1 MFNKQHYAV
10 SEKVKFVCVELEL
23 PSTVEGTTAY
33 VYFNV
38 FTKKIET
45 IY

>member
-1 MFNKQHYAV
+1 MFNKQHHVV
-10 SEKVKFVCVELEL
+10 SEKVEFVCVELPL
-23 PSTVEGTTAY
+23 TVEGTYAY
-33 VYFNV
+33 VYFNI